1 MLKVHVSG
9 HPSKNELKKMYSWIS
24 PDTVIPVHGEYRHLK
39 EQVKFS
45 KNCGIK
51 KQLLVQNGD
60 IVEID
65 KDISKKKGSSF
76 YRKKSSKG

>member
-1 MLKVHVSG
+1 
-9 HPSKNELKKMYSWIS
+9 MYSWIS

-45 KNCGIK
+45 KKGIK

-65 KDISKKKGSSF
+65 KDNKKGSSF